1 LKVDELKETG
11 HTLCDIG
18 LRPQQEGA
26 RTCISHIPHWPLSLS
41 PNHYPNSLTMT
52 CDDTVLPYGTDLP
65 VTKGRPVRGNREG
78 GKDDVRESECDT
90 V

>member
-1 LKVDELKETG
+1 MRYRIASTTG
-11 HTLCDIG
+11 RRADLYFPYTTLATITE
-18 LRPQQEGA
+18 PK
-26 RTCISHIPHWPLSLS
+26 SL
-41 PNHYPNSLTMT
+41 PNSLNIT
-52 CDDTVLPYGTDLP
+52 CDDTVPCGTDLP